1 MGKDGVTLGQFL
13 FIDSKR
19 TLSIEREHNYGVV
32 MGQCLVSDGTRA
44 PLLYGMYIY
53 IYMPCTC
60 MYIGVLWC
68 MYVQVPTHPLTF
80 ATHVC

>member
-19 TLSIEREHNYGVV
+19 TLSIEREHNYEVV

-44 PLLYGMYIY
+44 PIL
-53 IYMPCTC
+53 PC
-60 MYIGVLWC
+60 I
-68 MYVQVPTHPLTF
+68 
-80 ATHVC
+80 